1 MPVVRRRKL
10 RVTLWILAALAV
22 TSLVLVAVSWRDL
35 LVRHHLG
42 ALRRDP
48 TGFVSFLDAPE
59 DTVKALALK
68 AFVREPAGQQAVV
81 SRFID
86 DFHKARTD
94 HLSRKEHRDSTEFTW
109 ALENVEKA
117 VIGICGA
124 SDVPESLKFSG
135 ELCWAESEESCMF
148 PCLPFSPRAALFHLL
163 RECYGARVE
172 LRGYPGLTM
181 EVL

>member
-68 AFVREPAGQQAVV
+68 AFVREPAGQQVVV
-81 SRFID
+81 SRFLD
-86 DFHKARTD
+86 DFEQAHTQGGGKSSRRGGVIRLEDFFGSTRT
-94 HLSRKEHRDSTEFTW
+94 H
-109 ALENVEKA
+109 
-117 VIGICGA
+117 
-124 SDVPESLKFSG
+124 
-135 ELCWAESEESCMF
+135 
-148 PCLPFSPRAALFHLL
+148 
-163 RECYGARVE
+163 
-172 LRGYPGLTM
+172 
-181 EVL
+181 